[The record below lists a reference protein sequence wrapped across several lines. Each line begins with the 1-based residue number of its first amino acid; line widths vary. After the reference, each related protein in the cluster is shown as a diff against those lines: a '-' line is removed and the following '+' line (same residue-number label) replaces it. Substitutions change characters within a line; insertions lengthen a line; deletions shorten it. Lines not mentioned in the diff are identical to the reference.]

1 MNRDA
6 CLPDFIGIGAQK
18 AGTTWLGHNQT
29 EGANPKPGIAT
40 GSETGPRS
48 VNRTNVVLTGLP
60 RSGTTLTCRLLNT
73 LPDTVT
79 LHEPIA
85 PGKFAGMEDE
95 RAVLDGVERFFRRMR
110 RMIRRQKVALSK
122 NVGGKI
128 TDNAYEQERSGSG
141 LRTQTGGRRTEKGKV
156 VVEKEL
162 NRGFLLVIKQPALF
176 SALLP
181 VLAQRFP
188 CYAIV
193 RNPLSVL
200 ASWNSVDHKVREG
213 HSRGAELYDE
223 RLRRE
228 LASTEDRVGR
238 QLLLLSWWYERFY
251 TTLHEDHIIRYEDI
265 VGSGGGT
272 LAAITPAAKTLHES
286 LSSQNLNALYDH
298 AGMRELG
305 SRLLWSEGAY
315 WRYYTRES
323 VEKLIEEIG

>member
-1 MNRDA
+1 M
-6 CLPDFIGIGAQK
+6 
-18 AGTTWLGHNQT
+18 
-29 EGANPKPGIAT
+29 
-40 GSETGPRS
+40 
-48 VNRTNVVLTGLP
+48 NRTNVVLTGLP
-60 RSGTTLTCRLLNT
+60 RSGTTLACRLLNT
-73 LPDTVT
+73 LPDTVA

-223 RLRRE
+223 GLRIE
-228 LASTEDRVGR
+228 LASKQDRFER
-238 QLLLLSWWYERFY
+238 QLILLSWWYERFY
-251 TTLHEDHIIRYEDI
+251 STLDGNHIIRYEDI
-265 VGSGGGT
+265 VASGGGA
-272 LAAITPAAKTLHES
+272 LSAITPAAKMLHEP
-286 LSSQNLNALYDH
+286 LSSQNLNALYDREE
-298 AGMRELG
+298 MLELG
-305 SRLLWSEGAY
+305 RTLLDQQGAY
-315 WRYYTRES
+315 WYFYPRES
-323 VEKLIEEIG
+323 VEELIEEIA